1 MRVIEVDQ
9 PDVNTEPR
17 WVKKNDKSVFSYK
30 QHTLVDDNGLVMA
43 VKTTAANQH
52 DSKPM
57 LSSLDK
63 AAIKPGARVHTD
75 KAYCS

>member
-9 PDVNTEPR
+9 PGVNTEAR
-17 WVKKNDKSVFSYK
+17 WVKKGDVSVLGYK
-30 QHTLVDDNGLVMA
+30 QHTLVDDNELVMA

-57 LSSLDK
+57 LSSLDN
-63 AAIKPGARVHTD
+63 GCD
-75 KAYCS
+75 